1 MRLELEQKML
11 EIEQQLREIEVEE
24 KRQNEMKRRLEME
37 KENSKARVIL
47 SYGSDSGRL
56 NFPYRTAE

>member
-1 MRLELEQKML
+1 MM